1 MAHIRNLSSYWK
13 VFAFQKKFK
22 IKETELQV
30 SVVGSSK
37 VTTGLVSKRELRLRY
52 RRLRFI
58 HTKTPRILS
67 SQRS

>member
-13 VFAFQKKFK
+13 VFAFQEKFK

-37 VTTGLVSKRELRLRY
+37 VTTG
-52 RRLRFI
+52 
-58 HTKTPRILS
+58 
-67 SQRS
+67 